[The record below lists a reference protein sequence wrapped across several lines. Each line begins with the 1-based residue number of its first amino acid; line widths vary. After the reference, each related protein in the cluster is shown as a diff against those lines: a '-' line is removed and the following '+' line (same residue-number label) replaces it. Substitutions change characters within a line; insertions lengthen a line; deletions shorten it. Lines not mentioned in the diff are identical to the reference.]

1 MKLSDYGVNSNS
13 LGDSSVHLGSGEYLE
28 QLYNLDNQQCTEYLL
43 MNRRSSPNTPTGQR
57 SEKSGNHKNAS

>member
-28 QLYNLDNQQCTEYLL
+28 QLYNLDNQQSLMYGVLTNEQEELTEHT
-43 MNRRSSPNTPTGQR
+43 NGAKIGKVGES
-57 SEKSGNHKNAS
+57 